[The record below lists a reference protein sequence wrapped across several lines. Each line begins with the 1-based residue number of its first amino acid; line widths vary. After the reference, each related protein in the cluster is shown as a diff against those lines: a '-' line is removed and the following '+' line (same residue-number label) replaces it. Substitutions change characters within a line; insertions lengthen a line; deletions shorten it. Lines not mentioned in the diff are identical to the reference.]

1 MGLGPF
7 ELHARDLAPGDRG
20 ALDASW
26 DDFSVESVRDPDA
39 RDFEQAFGRLW
50 SEFGPRGEMER
61 REVIADRLRWS
72 PARPVGGHAF
82 LYELLV
88 VKRGGEIVAVRDHT
102 AIVSPKARAEWP
114 GAAVVVHLSHVLV
127 EPALRGSGLAS
138 WMRALPID
146 AARRCRARVRGANL
160 EIRSGEWENDV
171 TLVAEM
177 EHDDGSA
184 ASTARLRSYAKAGF
198 RVADPAS
205 VAYSQPDF
213 RDPSDIERTAVRPV
227 SLCLVLRRVK
237 HEDDAAMPGRE
248 LREIVSALHAMFGV
262 HVRGDHMAPVREEA
276 ARLPADTDRVALLV
290 PGAHGA
296 DNTPGP
302 RPSEKE
308 SR

>member
-26 DDFSVESVRDPDA
+26 DEFSVASVRDSSDP
-39 RDFEQAFGRLW
+39 DFEEGFARLW
-50 SEFGPRGEMER
+50 NEFGPRGEMER

-72 PARPVGGHAF
+72 PATPIGGYAL
-82 LYELLV
+82 LYEMLV
-88 VKRGGEIVAVRDHT
+88 VRRGGEVVAVRDHT

-114 GAAVVVHLSHVLV
+114 GSAVVVHLSHVLV

-138 WMRALPID
+138 WMRALPVD

-160 EIRSGEWENDV
+160 EIRSGEWENEV

-184 ASTARLRSYAKAGF
+184 ESAIRLRSYARAGF
-198 RVADPAS
+198 RVADPAA

-213 RDPSDIERTAVRPV
+213 RAPADIERSGVRPV
-227 SLCLVLRRVK
+227 PLCLVLRRVRR
-237 HEDDAAMPGRE
+237 EDAATITGRE
-248 LREIVSALHAMFGV
+248 LREVVSALHAMFGV
-262 HVRGDHMAPVREEA
+262 HVRSDHMAPVRELA
-276 ARLPADTDRVALLV
+276 ARLPAEGQRVALLV
-290 PGAHGA
+290 PGLRGNAG
-296 DNTPGP
+296 
-302 RPSEKE
+302 SKE
-308 SR
+308 TR